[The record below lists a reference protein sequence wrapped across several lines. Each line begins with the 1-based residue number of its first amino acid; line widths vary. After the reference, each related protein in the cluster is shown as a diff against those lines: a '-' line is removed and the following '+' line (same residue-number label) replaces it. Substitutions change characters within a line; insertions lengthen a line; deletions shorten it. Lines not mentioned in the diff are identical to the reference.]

1 MGEEPSQGQKVE
13 EQEPEL
19 MSIPNFV
26 VEGKNGG
33 KKGLVL
39 GCPYPEDEVGK
50 KRRTAVT
57 FGRQRGERTTSVR
70 CRV

>member
-19 MSIPNFV
+19 MSSFV

-39 GCPYPEDEVGK
+39 DCPYPEDEVGK

-57 FGRQRGERTTSVR
+57 FGRQRGEQTTSVR
-70 CRV
+70 CQV